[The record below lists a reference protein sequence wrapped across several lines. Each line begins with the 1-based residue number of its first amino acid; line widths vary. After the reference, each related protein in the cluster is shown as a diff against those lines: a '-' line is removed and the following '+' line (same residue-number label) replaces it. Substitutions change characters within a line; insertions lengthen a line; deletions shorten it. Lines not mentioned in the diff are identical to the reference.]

1 VTAGNVPA
9 TRWRLR
15 VCYTKMGRPRFISH
29 LDFIRL
35 FERTARRVGLP
46 LSYSEGFSPA
56 PRIAYGWPL
65 PVGLSGMAEYV
76 DVELSSRVTPEE
88 VVARLNRAL
97 PEGIQ
102 ARDARYISPHGP
114 SLMSEFDTGSYVAH
128 LPASGRDLEE
138 WRAAATRLLS
148 RPKLEVTRERGGPV
162 GRGGPAERGGP
173 AGRGG
178 GDRGVQVK
186 IVDARPLIRRLEV
199 KELSPDGRVV
209 VLMELALGDK
219 GAGRPDEVAGL
230 LVAELAGDG
239 VSVTRPEGMMVARLG
254 LRRESAART

>member
-1 VTAGNVPA
+1 MTAGNVPA

-15 VCYTKMGRPRFISH
+15 VCYTKTGRPRFISH

-76 DVELSSRVTPEE
+76 DVELSSRVAPEE

-128 LPASGRDLEE
+128 LPAAGRDLEE
-138 WRAAATRLLS
+138 WRAAATRLLA
-148 RPKLEVTRERGGPV
+148 RPKLEVTR
-162 GRGGPAERGGP
+162 ERGGP

-178 GDRGVQVK
+178 GDRGVQIKV
-186 IVDARPLIRRLEV
+186 VDARPLIRRLEV

-230 LVAELAGDG
+230 LVAEFAGDR

-254 LRRESAART
+254 LRRENAARA